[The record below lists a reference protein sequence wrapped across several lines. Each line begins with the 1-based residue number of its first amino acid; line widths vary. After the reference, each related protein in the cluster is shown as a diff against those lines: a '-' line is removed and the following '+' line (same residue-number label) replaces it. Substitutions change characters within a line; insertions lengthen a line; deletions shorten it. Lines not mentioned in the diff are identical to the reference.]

1 MNPFYCKLNNKNSR
15 HEKIIEFIEKN
26 YGNQENFEYQILD
39 SFSIYFDEIPLDLI
53 TFISYFWL
61 DDEYSE
67 EDIYWNVSSFIYDNL
82 ESYMIDKISIYQ
94 VCHEIKQRLEYE
106 DNIIV
111 FVEAINKNDTVF
123 RVFQKK
129 SDYEVNNIKDII
141 YTNEELEKEKL
152 HMIKNHAELLG
163 DSLSMELKHRRNS
176 KKNFA
181 KIITNAEEIDGNLF
195 KNTTFVAFHKNI
207 LDLKINID
215 KKTCDENLLVIPI
228 IETINKS
235 FLYLVEELI
244 QEPEL
249 IDELKTK
256 LIYLNEK
263 LFKPRNEKRPA
274 QLNYFCKLIN
284 DNCINHITSYENEIY
299 LPIVLDLIIAPYL
312 IHTIDKKDKENSEF
326 FQFVNDKN
334 IYTYLV
340 KYFAQTLQ
348 VNEKNI
354 RDIMRFIHTEDNT
367 MAKRFATQKIE
378 EIPKPP
384 INIIFNTQK
393 ILI

>member
-1 MNPFYCKLNNKNSR
+1 MNPFYCELNEKNPK
-15 HEKIIEFIEKN
+15 HKDIISFIEKN
-26 YGNQENFEYQILD
+26 YGHQENFEYQILD

-53 TFISYFWL
+53 IFISYFWL

-152 HMIKNHAELLG
+152 HMIRNHAELLG

-228 IETINKS
+228 METINKS

-263 LFKPRNEKRPA
+263 LFNPSNKKRPA

-284 DNCINHITSYENEIY
+284 DNHLNYIASYENEIY
-299 LPIVLDLIIAPYL
+299 LPIIVDLIIAPYL
-312 IHTIDKKDKENSEF
+312 IYTMDKKDKENFEF

-393 ILI
+393 VLI